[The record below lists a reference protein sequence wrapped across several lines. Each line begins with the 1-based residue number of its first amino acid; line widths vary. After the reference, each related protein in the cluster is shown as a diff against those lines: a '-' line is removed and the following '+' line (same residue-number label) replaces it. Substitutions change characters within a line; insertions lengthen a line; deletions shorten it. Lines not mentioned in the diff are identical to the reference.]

1 VADGACRPN
10 THHLYEA
17 AVDAILLADAGNE
30 SEVQTQH
37 AYSEELRAIVD
48 YILGLQLSNGG
59 WDYPPGAG
67 RDGTAGDTSVIQ
79 YALLGLWAAERSGIQ
94 ITPSVW
100 ERSIQWHIANQ
111 NKDGGYAYVPGT
123 GHGFGA
129 GASVLNM
136 TINAIGS
143 VYIAMLHLD
152 PERLPE
158 LTNPVIGRPASARV
172 EKVPDRFQGALEQV
186 QLDGRAPPTVDKSAP
201 AHIPPE
207 TAQMLTRAY
216 GWLVPRFKAD
226 NNATG
231 FRAYYYYSLERM
243 SALANVQEIGQARW
257 FDVCADFLMKEQNA
271 DGSWKMSSHNDEK
284 ADTAFVVLF
293 YTRST
298 GKLLRRTIPQ
308 DPLGGG
314 LLAGGRGL
322 PDDLSKPVSPTGKK
336 DLGPVDQLLA
346 ALENPGAINIDDIQQ
361 AIVEKV
367 QVGDR
372 KALVGQKDLLV
383 KYIQHPDAEVRR
395 MAAWALGRTDDL
407 SLARYLVG
415 ALDDPNLDVMVE
427 ARNALCWL
435 SRKPRGLGET
445 DDPFEGLP
453 EDASDEQRKAAVAKW
468 HSDLLRLWGPWYLD
482 HRPYAD
488 RGDEFEAGL
497 RERIARN

>member
-1 VADGACRPN
+1 
-10 THHLYEA
+10 
-17 AVDAILLADAGNE
+17 
-30 SEVQTQH
+30 
-37 AYSEELRAIVD
+37 
-48 YILGLQLSNGG
+48 
-59 WDYPPGAG
+59 
-67 RDGTAGDTSVIQ
+67 
-79 YALLGLWAAERSGIQ
+79 
-94 ITPSVW
+94 
-100 ERSIQWHIANQ
+100 
-111 NKDGGYAYVPGT
+111 
-123 GHGFGA
+123 
-129 GASVLNM
+129 M

-152 PERLPE
+152 PDRMPE
-158 LTNPVIGRPASARV
+158 LTNPVIGKPAPGKR
-172 EKVPDRFQGALEQV
+172 EKAEPDTFKGALEQV
-186 QLDGRAPPTVDKSAP
+186 QIDGRDPRPADKSAP
-201 AHIPPE
+201 AQIPPE

-216 GWLVPRFKAD
+216 NWLVPRFKAD
-226 NNATG
+226 NNTTG

-243 SALANVQEIGQARW
+243 GALANVHEIGQARW
-257 FDVCADFLMKEQNA
+257 FDVCADFLLKEQNA

-284 ADTAFVVLF
+284 ADTAFAVLF

-298 GKLLRRTIPQ
+298 GKLLRRTIVP
-308 DPLGGG
+308 DPIGGG

-322 PDDLSKPVSPTGKK
+322 PDDLSKPVRPTGKK

-407 SLARYLVG
+407 SLARNLVG